1 MARSPDIANRHRA
14 SRSSGPPRIEAVV
27 FDLLYT
33 LVHPG
38 LFPGG
43 THRID
48 WLAGM
53 LGVDSAA
60 LGTRWATFEPV
71 LEAGRV
77 PGHTDV
83 LGPELAWVRAAAGEL
98 GAAVTGGDLDR
109 IEADWD
115 LTRREALLDPPS
127 SSITALT
134 ALRERGVRLGVL
146 SNTHALELRAWA
158 RSPLASLVDVVALS
172 HEIGFC
178 KPDRAAYQCVLDR
191 LRVPARAAAYVG
203 DGSNEELAGA
213 RAAGFSMVILAE
225 EAPAKVAPDDLPR
238 LRAQADASVAS
249 LTDVVPLVTR

>member
-134 ALRERGVRLGVL
+134 ALRERGVRLSVL

-158 RSPLASLVDVVALS
+158 RSPLPRWSMSLLFRMRSASANQTVRRISVCWTGSASRLVPPPTSETAAMRSWPALGRPALAWS
-172 HEIGFC
+172 YWLRRPQPRWHRMTF
-178 KPDRAAYQCVLDR
+178 PDSGPKRMRR
-191 LRVPARAAAYVG
+191 LRR
-203 DGSNEELAGA
+203 
-213 RAAGFSMVILAE
+213 
-225 EAPAKVAPDDLPR
+225 
-238 LRAQADASVAS
+238 
-249 LTDVVPLVTR
+249 